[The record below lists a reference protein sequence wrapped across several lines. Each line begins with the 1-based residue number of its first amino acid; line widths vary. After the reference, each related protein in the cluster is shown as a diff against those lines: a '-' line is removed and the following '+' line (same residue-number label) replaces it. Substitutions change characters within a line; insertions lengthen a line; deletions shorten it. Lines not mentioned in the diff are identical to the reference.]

1 MTNIGQN
8 SSGLGFTVAGGEDV
22 SKEKS
27 CSLGL
32 ICPAIRHSCHI
43 SWKGDEW
50 ILDKGKDYLGATPSI
65 DQKKSLQR

>member
-27 CSLGL
+27 CALGL
-32 ICPAIRHSCHI
+32 ICSAMRYSCHI
-43 SWKGDEW
+43 SWKGNQW
-50 ILDKGKDYLGATPSI
+50 ILDKGKDYPGAKSSI
-65 DQKKSLQR
+65 DQIS